1 MNQNCLSRMK
11 RSARMGTYSLVLG
24 AIVLAVLVLVN
35 LLAGMLPAKVTYFDV
50 SGIGLTEISD
60 ESAKFASG
68 IQEDVTIYWLC
79 QGGIVDDQFDLML
92 TRYVEA
98 GKHIRV
104 EVIDTTENPTFTED
118 YTDAVLSDYSMIV
131 ESDRRF
137 TTVDTADMYY
147 YTNDFVNQYLYSG
160 TVVPM
165 TVQQFQEL
173 YAYCLQYNQIDISQ
187 YPTHIHFRGE
197 ALLTAA
203 LDYVT
208 RDYIPHG
215 YLITGHGET
224 APSETLSELMTSMGL
239 EAEPLDLTVA
249 QSVPADANC
258 LILFSPESD
267 LTAHETAL
275 VKDYLNGG
283 GSLMLNTSPE
293 VVQSC
298 PNIQSLCAL
307 FGLTAAPGLVEEGD
321 TSFIAGSRFTL
332 VPTVST
338 EHAATSYVSSNGIK
352 AQMPTSHAIS
362 IASALPAGVTVTP
375 LLTTSETAN
384 RVAVDD
390 PSMTLGVAGRLHV
403 AVAATKSIGLPDG
416 TTETAHL
423 TWYGSAAA
431 MTDASAA
438 NTSGGNYY
446 YYAAT
451 LSSMSEGFTS
461 AYESLAAVDLSG
473 QALGMGDGP
482 AFLLGAIVVLVIPVG
497 LLTAGIVIWVRRK
510 RR

>member
-1 MNQNCLSRMK
+1 MK
-11 RSARMGTYSLVLG
+11 RSSRMGTYSLILG
-24 AIVLAVLVLVN
+24 AVVLAVLILVN
-35 LLAGMLPAKVTYFDV
+35 LLVGMLPAKVTYFDV

-60 ESAKFASG
+60 ESAKFVSG

-79 QGGIVDDQFDLML
+79 QGGVVDDQFELML
-92 TRYVEA
+92 TRYEEA

-104 EVIDTTENPTFTED
+104 EVIDTTENPTFTAD
-118 YTDAVLSDYSMIV
+118 YTDAVLADYSMIV
-131 ESDRRF
+131 ESGRRF

-147 YTNDFVNQYLYSG
+147 YTNDFVTQYLYSG

-165 TVQQFQEL
+165 TAQQFQEI
-173 YAYCLQYNQIDISQ
+173 YTYCLQYNQIDISQ

-208 RDYIPHG
+208 REYIPHG
-215 YLITGHGET
+215 YLIAGHGEA
-224 APSETLSELMTSMGL
+224 APSETLSALMASMSL
-239 EAEPLDLTVA
+239 EAETLDLTVA

-258 LILFSPESD
+258 LILFSPEND

-275 VKDYLNGG
+275 VRDYLNGG

-298 PNIQSLCAL
+298 PNIQSLCGL
-307 FGLTAAPGLVEEGD
+307 FGLTAAPGVVEEGD

-362 IASALPAGVTVTP
+362 VASALPAGVTVTP
-375 LLTTSETAN
+375 LMTTSETAN
-384 RVAVDD
+384 RVAVND
-390 PSMTLGVAGRLHV
+390 PSVTLGTAGKLHV

-431 MTDASAA
+431 MTDASAT

-451 LSSMSEGFTS
+451 LSSMSESFTS

-473 QALGMGDGP
+473 QALGVGDGP
-482 AFLLGAIVVLVIPVG
+482 AFLLGAVVVLVIPVG